1 MLHWPENHSTLLT
14 IYFLIHIFQMMLIDF
29 PNQTSFSCIG
39 YQILLLTLVIHSAM
53 QFLFRVPLK
62 PSVVQKRREF
72 CNPSR
77 FHSVHATQAFVPA
90 WHWHL
95 WCPSAAIKNA
105 PKFTWYI
112 AALCGRNTNLLQ
124 VAMNHHINLLMA
136 ACYYVG
142 QKKRT
147 QKTNKNDTTQGKQVA

>member
-53 QFLFRVPLK
+53 R
-62 PSVVQKRREF
+62 SSYSRVVQRREF

-95 WCPSAAIKNA
+95 WCPSAALKNA
-105 PKFTWYI
+105 PKFTW
-112 AALCGRNTNLLQ
+112 LLLFVEEIQ
-124 VAMNHHINLLMA
+124 TFCKWQWIITSIFWWPHATTWA
-136 ACYYVG
+136 
-142 QKKRT
+142 KRKERRKQT
-147 QKTNKNDTTQGKQVA
+147 RMTRGKQVA